1 MSEVVD
7 ALGRAE
13 HAVHHLR
20 RAREVLVAER
30 RGRRELAPQAVGS
43 IAELIEDPEGR
54 EEVVPAGDGVE
65 AGLAAGEGLEQRVQD
80 LGAGLLLAPRREHEE
95 EVATDLSEQRAQDE
109 AGRAHAEGVAHHR
122 HFVFAH
128 RRRLHRHHVRGAGGG
143 GTAQA
148 QDRALAEDGA
158 GEGDAEDVAIVA
170 DGQPAA
176 LHDGDGARRLAAGP
190 QPFAG
195 GEGPRVHG
203 KASMSGRP
211 VRCKRRWHVGCNET
225 ARGGGMPKARTTDG
239 SSAGTAAVL
248 VPEHPTWPRLK
259 DVAAGCRACDLWER
273 GTQTVF
279 GEGARPAKVMFVGE
293 QPGNDEDIA
302 GRPFV
307 GPAGKLL
314 DRALTEAD
322 IDRSDVYVT
331 NVVKH
336 FKWEPRGKRRIHAK
350 PNASEIRACRPWLV
364 AEVEVVHPRLI
375 VCLGAT
381 AAQSII
387 GRDFRVSRQ
396 RGEVVPSPL
405 GPLVTATVHPS
416 SILRA
421 PDDLTRR
428 TEMKRFIEDLRKI
441 AKFLEP

>member
-1 MSEVVD
+1 M
-7 ALGRAE
+7 A
-13 HAVHHLR
+13 
-20 RAREVLVAER
+20 
-30 RGRRELAPQAVGS
+30 
-43 IAELIEDPEGR
+43 
-54 EEVVPAGDGVE
+54 
-65 AGLAAGEGLEQRVQD
+65 
-80 LGAGLLLAPRREHEE
+80 
-95 EVATDLSEQRAQDE
+95 
-109 AGRAHAEGVAHHR
+109 
-122 HFVFAH
+122 
-128 RRRLHRHHVRGAGGG
+128 
-143 GTAQA
+143 
-148 QDRALAEDGA
+148 
-158 GEGDAEDVAIVA
+158 
-170 DGQPAA
+170 
-176 LHDGDGARRLAAGP
+176 
-190 QPFAG
+190 
-195 GEGPRVHG
+195 
-203 KASMSGRP
+203 
-211 VRCKRRWHVGCNET
+211 
-225 ARGGGMPKARTTDG
+225 KARTTDG

-259 DVAAGCRACDLWER
+259 DVAAGCRACELWER

-314 DRALTEAD
+314 DRALREAD

-441 AKFLEP
+441 ARFLEP